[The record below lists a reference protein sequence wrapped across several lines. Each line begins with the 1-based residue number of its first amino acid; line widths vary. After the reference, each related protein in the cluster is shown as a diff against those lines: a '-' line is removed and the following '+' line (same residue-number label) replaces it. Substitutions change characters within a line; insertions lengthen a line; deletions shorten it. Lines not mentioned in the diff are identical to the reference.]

1 MMASFSLVLLAVCH
15 GAQAEVQIP
24 NPYVGQSMSGKIKN
38 PSHRERF
45 LRRPYCC
52 QRAASLDHRCPVR
65 AGWRGSRPL
74 VMLIER

>member
-52 QRAASLDHRCPVR
+52 QWPHPWTTV
-65 AGWRGSRPL
+65 SRSGL
-74 VMLIER
+74 VGGAYALS